1 MERGLGSGPSSAME
15 VLEDW
20 AKSAPS
26 ELQFPRRTREPSAV
40 RPLEFMAGGPNPGL
54 RVRQIQDEAPIRF
67 LFAEGP

>member
-1 MERGLGSGPSSAME
+1 ME

-26 ELQFPRRTREPSAV
+26 ELQFTRELSAV